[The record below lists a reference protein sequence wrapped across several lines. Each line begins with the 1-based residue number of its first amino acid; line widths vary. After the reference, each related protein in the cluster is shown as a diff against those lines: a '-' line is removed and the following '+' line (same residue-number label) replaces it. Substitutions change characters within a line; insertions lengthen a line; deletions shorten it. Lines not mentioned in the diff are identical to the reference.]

1 MSNDGMATCYSAP
14 VRREDFCDLLGSGTI
29 PTFALSRTGSG
40 RVRLFIVLFFTCPNG
55 RSHYA
60 NAVFVRLGHF
70 LLIIALLGAT
80 GGHWAVLQTIAWAGM
95 LASNLKTESVN
106 TALSKTFDG
115 EHPCQMC
122 KAIKQGRS
130 EAKEPVKI
138 VPVEKLPPAL
148 IWEATAFN
156 FGRKR
161 ERIANANEFSAPGGQ
176 APPKPRPR
184 AGFLPSL
191 I

>member
-1 MSNDGMATCYSAP
+1 MRLIRPGP
-14 VRREDFCDLLGSGTI
+14 V
-29 PTFALSRTGSG
+29 
-40 RVRLFIVLFFTCPNG
+40 FFTCRTN

-60 NAVFVRLGHF
+60 NAVVVRLGHV

-115 EHPCQMC
+115 EHPCCMC
-122 KAIKQGRS
+122 KAIEQGRS
-130 EAKEPVKI
+130 EEQQPVKI

-156 FGRKR
+156 FGMER
-161 ERIANANEFSAPGGQ
+161 ELIANCNEFAAPVAQ